1 MAKKFKVMKLKATK
15 DIEEGNLTAG
25 EIVFGFWC
33 ENLSAYVNLLDENYF
48 DVEEFI
54 ESGLLEEIEEIEVK
68 L

>member
-25 EIVFGFWC
+25 EIVIGFWC